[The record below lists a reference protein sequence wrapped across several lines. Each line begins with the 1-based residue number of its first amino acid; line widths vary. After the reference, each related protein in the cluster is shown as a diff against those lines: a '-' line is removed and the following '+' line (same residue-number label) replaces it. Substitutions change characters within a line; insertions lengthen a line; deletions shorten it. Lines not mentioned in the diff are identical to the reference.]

1 MTRIRRTLATRTTLK
16 RLRALAVG
24 ELIWLTWDG
33 RRELDEKF
41 DDTRIRALWFSH
53 DNGNTSYEP
62 ISLSPNTWRDNIA
75 SKTIPEDE
83 QARLRALLALAP
95 EQIGD
100 LTGG

>member
-1 MTRIRRTLATRTTLK
+1 MSATRTTLK

-41 DDTRIRALWFSH
+41 DDTRIRALRFSH
-53 DNGNTSYEP
+53 DNGNTNYEP
-62 ISLSPNTWRDNIA
+62 ATFESNSWGPNIA
-75 SKTIPEDE
+75 SKIIPEDE